1 MHGWGVLPG
10 QTYISNG
17 NGWGVLPG
25 QTCEEHMR
33 RTWLRSTPGPATRIQ
48 PPACYY
54 YSLSLECTA
63 GEYSPAGHTNQQTRY
78 AWLGSTP
85 WPDIHKQWKRLGS
98 TPRPDTRKTHMMDMA
113 GEYSPARHNTQMLC
127 GPKAPHLRPKS
138 YHHIRPDL
146 QGWGVLPGRMQ
157 SEEPTRICMVGEY
170 SPARAIALGKAD
182 VIGITTYYVTTYYEP
197 DGWLLIDQRAD
208 IWVGSVG
215 VGGLGGERGCG
226 RRLAGALHRRE
237 LLAAA
242 TSAPSPPGGG
252 RPQRPRAGRRR
263 GGGVSAR
270 EKWSRQGGWQAEA
283 EGVGGRGGGERRRGV
298 GRASERKG

>member
-1 MHGWGVLPG
+1 MLLASDHQLPARPRVHSWGVLSGRTLHGQSYISKRNGWGVLPG

-98 TPRPDTRKTHMMDMA
+98 TPRP
-113 GEYSPARHNTQMLC
+113 GTQTND
-127 GPKAPHLRPKS
+127 
-138 YHHIRPDL
+138 PDAH
-146 QGWGVLPGRMQ
+146 GWGVLPGQ
-157 SEEPTRICMVGEY
+157 
-170 SPARAIALGKAD
+170 
-182 VIGITTYYVTTYYEP
+182 TYAKHK
-197 DGWLLIDQRAD
+197 Q
-208 IWVGSVG
+208 
-215 VGGLGGERGCG
+215 
-226 RRLAGALHRRE
+226 
-237 LLAAA
+237 
-242 TSAPSPPGGG
+242 
-252 RPQRPRAGRRR
+252 
-263 GGGVSAR
+263 
-270 EKWSRQGGWQAEA
+270 
-283 EGVGGRGGGERRRGV
+283 
-298 GRASERKG
+298 

>member
-1 MHGWGVLPG
+1 
-10 QTYISNG
+10 
-17 NGWGVLPG
+17 
-25 QTCEEHMR
+25 
-33 RTWLRSTPGPATRIQ
+33 
-48 PPACYY
+48 
-54 YSLSLECTA
+54 
-63 GEYSPAGHTNQQTRY
+63 
-78 AWLGSTP
+78 
-85 WPDIHKQWKRLGS
+85 
-98 TPRPDTRKTHMMDMA
+98 MA
-113 GEYSPARHNTQMLC
+113 
-127 GPKAPHLRPKS
+127 
-138 YHHIRPDL
+138 
-146 QGWGVLPGRMQ
+146 
-157 SEEPTRICMVGEY
+157 GEY

-182 VIGITTYYVTTYYEP
+182 VIGITTYYATTYYEP

-226 RRLAGALHRRE
+226 RRLAGALRRWE

-252 RPQRPRAGRRR
+252 WPQRPRAGRRR

-298 GRASERKG
+298 GRASERKGGAGGKRGCREEGRGARSHSVPFLHCDAHATGERPAVHAQGGI